1 VRSRKLL
8 LGVRHFGRVLHRAVA
23 EMPPSRGFS
32 ARSVRCQSRKLRA
45 KRFEHFPGKV
55 APTIPFASEIAAAL
69 MAKRQPSKHRPAA
82 LVLADG

>member
-1 VRSRKLL
+1 
-8 LGVRHFGRVLHRAVA
+8 
-23 EMPPSRGFS
+23 
-32 ARSVRCQSRKLRA
+32 LRA